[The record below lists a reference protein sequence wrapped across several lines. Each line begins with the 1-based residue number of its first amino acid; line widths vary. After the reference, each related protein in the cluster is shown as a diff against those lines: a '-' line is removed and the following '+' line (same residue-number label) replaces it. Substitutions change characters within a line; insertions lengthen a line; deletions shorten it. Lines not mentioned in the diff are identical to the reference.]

1 MHIKKLFING
11 CLFLATVVVV
21 YFAFMFVLVH
31 VKVGNNS
38 LVYRTSDVLS
48 WKGGNSYRKFA
59 DFDSQHSYDVIV
71 IGSSHAYRGY
81 DPRIFKTSGKE
92 LFNLGTSGQ
101 SVYNSYFIAKNYIT
115 ATNCKLVIL
124 ELYDGALSSDAIE
137 PSSDLIENINS
148 DKAAFEMAIALKDPR
163 TLNMFSVRLLNKSA
177 PPMYEDS
184 AYIYNGFSERQ
195 DSVKK
200 VEKDWCNARPKVSP
214 LQVNYLNKILSYFKA
229 NDIEV
234 VLVSHPAPKELN
246 NGNHQKFIPIIEEI
260 SKKYNV
266 PYFDYSYSHNLELRY
281 DFYDGHH
288 LNQSGVE
295 KFNKMVIQDLSRMH
309 YF

>member
-1 MHIKKLFING
+1 M
-11 CLFLATVVVV
+11 FLAIVVAI
-21 YFAFMFVLVH
+21 YLAFMFVLVN
-31 VKVGNNS
+31 VKIGNNP
-38 LVYRTSDVLS
+38 LVYRTSEVLS
-48 WKGGNSYRKFA
+48 WKGGNSYKKFV
-59 DFDSQHSYDVIV
+59 DFDIQHPYDVIV

-81 DPRIFKTSGKE
+81 DPRIFKKSGKE

-115 ATNCKLVIL
+115 ASNCKLVIL

-137 PSSDLIENINS
+137 PSSDLIENISS
-148 DKAAFEMAIALKDPR
+148 DKAALEMTIALKDPR
-163 TLNMFSVRLLNKSA
+163 TLNMFSVRVLNKST

-184 AYIYNGFSERQ
+184 AYVYNGFSEKH

-200 VEKDWCNARPKVSP
+200 VAKDWCNARPKVSP
-214 LQVNYLNKILSYFKA
+214 LQVNYLNKILTYFKS
-229 NDIEV
+229 NNIRV

-246 NGNHQKFIPIIEEI
+246 NGNHQKFIPIIQGFA
-260 SKKYNV
+260 KKYDV
-266 PYFDYSYSHNLELRY
+266 RYLDYSYSHDLELRH

-288 LNQSGVE
+288 LNQSGVK
-295 KFNKMVIQDLSRMH
+295 KFNKMVIQDLKRMH